1 MDNMELDYSKLI
13 NIKKIEKNDIYFKD
27 GTKLHTDNFTFLDT
41 FNNQEELEDFDR
53 KVKYIFRLN

>member
-27 GTKLHTDNFTFLDT
+27 GTKLHTDNFTFLNT
-41 FNNQEELEDFDR
+41 FNSQEELEDFDR

>member
-1 MDNMELDYSKLI
+1 MELDYSKLI

-27 GTKLHTDNFTFLDT
+27 GTKLHTDNFTFLNT
-41 FNNQEELEDFDR
+41 FNSQEELEDFDR

>member
-1 MDNMELDYSKLI
+1 MNNMELDYSKLI

-27 GTKLHTDNFTFLDT
+27 GTRLHTDNFTFLDT